1 MTSRRRGER
10 VLFWG
15 ALVSVV
21 ITDALTKAMAVASL
35 APMRDEL
42 TVVGDW
48 VRWRLV
54 YNPGAAFGLHA
65 GAYSRALFTVLTLV
79 ALGILGRVYRSTRPG
94 DGARLLA
101 VALVTGGALGNLADR
116 IRSAR
121 GVVDFID
128 VGVGD
133 LRWPTFNVAD
143 IAVSVGALLLAW
155 VLWSEEEP
163 DGAPLGEPRA
173 LEALAT
179 PSDLP
184 TL

>member
-10 VLFWG
+10 ALFWG

-21 ITDALTKAMAVASL
+21 LADALTKAVAVASL

-65 GAYSRALFTVLTLV
+65 GAYSRVLFTVLTLV

-116 IRSAR
+116 VRSAR

-163 DGAPLGEPRA
+163 DGAPLSEPRA

-184 TL
+184 SL